1 MLRTKFGPFELYVEI
16 QFDFYLSVFLVSLSM
31 RKSSQ
36 YIYITLKR

>member
-1 MLRTKFGPFELYVEI
+1 MLRTKFEPFELYVEI
-16 QFDFYLSVFLVSLSM
+16 QFDTYLSVFLVSLSM

>member
-1 MLRTKFGPFELYVEI
+1 MLRTKFEPFELYVEI
-16 QFDFYLSVFLVSLSM
+16 QFDIYLSVFLVSLSM